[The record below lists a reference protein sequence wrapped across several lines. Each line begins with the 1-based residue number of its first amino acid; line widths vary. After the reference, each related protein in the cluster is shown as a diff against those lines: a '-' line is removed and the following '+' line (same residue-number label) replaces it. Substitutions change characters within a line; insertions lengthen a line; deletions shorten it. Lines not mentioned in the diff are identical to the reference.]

1 MRKLLTWIC
10 LLTMLTATALA
21 GGLVIT
27 DGPAVQPT
35 AVSPAPTQAE
45 TVEESAEAPDA
56 GDEGTAV
63 PETDEPQMP
72 APAETEAPETADVPG
87 EPETP
92 DESESVPAE
101 PAAEE
106 EKAPTYA
113 DTQAFGIRNGPRD
126 AKRVAVTM
134 DDCYERERVREAF
147 ELCKQY
153 GVVMTFF
160 PLGDQ
165 LKAKDA
171 SLWREIVD
179 YGCEI
184 GSHTMH
190 HTKMT
195 KMSRGGIATHLYRFQ
210 ECLDEV
216 LGYHYGVVSV
226 RPPFGAYRTE
236 DGRIYKTMESVFRK
250 YGFDHIVLWDVSQT
264 DAEKAKKDVKNGSI
278 LLYHARVK
286 DVKCLRTLI
295 PWLVEQGYEL
305 VTVRELLEYDE
316 IEISPEIY
324 NHKNDPKE

>member
-1 MRKLLTWIC
+1 MRKILVWVC

-27 DGPAVQPT
+27 DGNSATP
-35 AVSPAPTQAE
+35 SPALAAVTPEPALPETEEAPADDPEEE
-45 TVEESAEAPDA
+45 TVEMEETAEDEDTEPETVLIEEPETPAETEPEETPSAEAP
-56 GDEGTAV
+56 
-63 PETDEPQMP
+63 
-72 APAETEAPETADVPG
+72 
-87 EPETP
+87 
-92 DESESVPAE
+92 
-101 PAAEE
+101 EE
-106 EKAPTYA
+106 DRGPRYA
-113 DTQAFGIRNGPRD
+113 DSQGFGIRNGPRD

-134 DDCYERERVREAF
+134 DDCYERDKVREAF
-147 ELCKQY
+147 EICKQY

-171 SLWREIVD
+171 ELWREIVD

-226 RPPFGAYRTE
+226 RPPFGAYRTS

-250 YGFDHIVLWDVSQT
+250 YGYDHIVLWDVSQT
-264 DAEKAKKDVKNGSI
+264 DAEKAKKDVRNGSI
-278 LLYHARVK
+278 LLYHARAK
-286 DVKCLRTLI
+286 DVKCLKTLI

-305 VTVRELLEYDE
+305 VTVRELLEFDE

-324 NHKNDPKE
+324 NHKNDLRQ